1 MLCSHTCGLT
11 FVCCAA
17 CRFATNE
24 RTTTEW
30 RVRPKDN
37 INPIKR
43 VEASGLIMASTI
55 FGVPAPALVK
65 DAHQQRIADAELSA
79 NDATAVLPSSD

>member
-1 MLCSHTCGLT
+1 M
-11 FVCCAA
+11 
-17 CRFATNE
+17 
-24 RTTTEW
+24 
-30 RVRPKDN
+30 RPKDN

-79 NDATAVLPSSD
+79 NDSTAVVGSAE